1 MPGKDHTN
9 YYYVRFSAYAEL
21 AGEQIDIAG
30 MSISYALNSI
40 PTAQIYLTV
49 GREPE
54 NNKEA
59 KAVDK
64 LLAAQP
70 FTSIKVYAKFETTKD
85 NPSDDP
91 GFPIG
96 KDVLLFDGYIT
107 GVTYKTSRSP
117 AGGSVSLVA
126 GAMGWLA
133 GLRGTS
139 AQTAKSTVK
148 GPGGFAE
155 IANLNNGGLS
165 LFNVKQAFAEGVS
178 GIPTDLWK
186 KFIKPFFNEITKTKA
201 VWGDSPNTS
210 ALSALGKMDNETVF
224 SGKATNSLPF
234 KFGENADDI
243 NIVGEFF
250 GQDIGNHIFKLWRRA
265 NLWDALL
272 SIGQDFGF
280 SVVPLIDTA
289 SCVAVYP
296 ALNGE
301 AHRYIT
307 TNDYSD
313 ISLDVKTSM
322 KIVKVVVAGTIHS
335 SPFSPTPITSVIVGM
350 HSAEA
355 AWADSALGALG
366 QTIVRPAPPWLAAM
380 TPIGIIT
387 RDSVGSDKLLIPDAT
402 NPTANV
408 EVPETDYQE
417 FFNRYLTS
425 DLGDRYAKTIAQA
438 LLFAD
443 RSGTLSGRFRL
454 DIGPGSLVKVQVID
468 DKFSEEGAPEKAI
481 FGMVQSVNLELNAGR
496 GGAVGMAST
505 KFTLKFVRPAQ
516 EHELAGNALTSAEH
530 PLYNTRFTGVK
541 LWSE

>member
-1 MPGKDHTN
+1 MPGKDHTD

-21 AGEQIDIAG
+21 NGERIDIAG
-30 MSISYALNSI
+30 LLVDYALNQI
-40 PTAQIYLTV
+40 PTASIYPTV

-70 FTSIKVYAKFETTKD
+70 FTPIKIFAKFETDKD

-91 GFPIG
+91 GFPIDE
-96 KDVLLFDGYIT
+96 DVLLFDGYIT
-107 GVTYKTSRSP
+107 GVVYQTSRNP
-117 AGGSVSLVA
+117 AGGWVSLVA

-155 IANLNNGGLS
+155 LANLNNGKS
-165 LFNVKQAFAEGVS
+165 SIFNVKQAFAAGVS
-178 GIPTDLWK
+178 GIPIDLWK
-186 KFIKPFFNEITKTKA
+186 EFIKPFFNEITKTKS

-210 ALSALGKMDNETVF
+210 AVSALKRMDKPDF
-224 SGKATNSLPF
+224 SGAAAMLPF
-234 KFGENADDI
+234 QFGENADDI

-307 TNDYSD
+307 TNDYNK

-322 KIVKVVVAGTIHS
+322 KIVKVVVAGTISS

-355 AWADSALGALG
+355 AWADPALGTFG
-366 QTIVRPAPPWLAAM
+366 QTLVLPAPPWLTAM
-380 TPIGIIT
+380 TPIGTIT

-408 EVPETDYQE
+408 KAPETNYQE

-425 DLGDRYAKTIAQA
+425 DLGDRYAQTLAQA

-443 RSGTLSGRFRL
+443 RSGTLTGRFRL
-454 DIGPGSLVKVQVID
+454 DISPGSLVKVQVID
-468 DKFSEEGAPEKAI
+468 DKFSEERASEKAV
-481 FGMVQSVNLELNAGR
+481 FGMVHAVKLELNAGR
-496 GGAVGMAST
+496 DGAVGMAST
-505 KFTLKFVRPAQ
+505 QFNLKFIRTAQ
-516 EHELAGNALTSAEH
+516 EHELAGTALTSPVH

-541 LWSE
+541 LWSK